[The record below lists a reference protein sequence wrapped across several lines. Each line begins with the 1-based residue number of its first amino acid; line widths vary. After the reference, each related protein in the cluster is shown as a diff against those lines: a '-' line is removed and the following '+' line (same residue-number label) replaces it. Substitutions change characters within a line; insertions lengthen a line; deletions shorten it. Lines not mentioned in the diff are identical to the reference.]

1 MLVMI
6 AGPYSAPTQ
15 QEREANLERINL
27 AAVRVAKKGHVPI
40 VGANAAQPVVDLGDF
55 DDPYHETMRISLAL
69 AEKCDAIL
77 CIGESKGV
85 EMEKQVF
92 EKNGLPVFYSLEEI
106 PEA

>member
-6 AGPYSAPTQ
+6 AGPYSAATR
-15 QEREANLERINL
+15 QEREANIERINL
-27 AAVRVAKKGHVPI
+27 AAARVAKKGHIPI
-40 VGANAAQPVVDLGDF
+40 VGVNAAQPVVDVGDF

-77 CIGESKGV
+77 CIGKSKGV
-85 EMEKQVF
+85 EMEKQIF
-92 EKNGLPVFYSLEEI
+92 KKNGLPVFYSLEEI